1 MSTSYSPADAE
12 RAAHIDEIHRLR
24 AQLDIVTAT
33 AERAAANYQRQIAQL
48 RAQLRKAP
56 RTRTRK
62 ATAS

>member
-1 MSTSYSPADAE
+1 MTGTYSIADAE

-33 AERAAANYQRQIAQL
+33 AEHAAANYQRQIAYLQ
-48 RAQLRKAP
+48 AQLRRAP

-62 ATAS
+62 VTAS

>member
-1 MSTSYSPADAE
+1 MSNTYSIADAE

-33 AERAAANYQRQIAQL
+33 AELAATNYQRQIAHL
-48 RAQLRKAP
+48 RAQLRRAP